1 MSIALDA
8 MPGLYLAL
16 LLYNLTQAATIEV
29 LDRFHIRSAYRDLS
43 LEVRRLADS
52 VDGLKDNT
60 ARPSDVVAVL
70 DESSDEARFV
80 LRVASDD
87 WLVRQRLDSYQRRW
101 RHAQPLLNGDDLRS
115 MGIPPGRV
123 YRRILEA
130 LRAARLDG
138 AVSSRADEETL
149 ARQISARPDDVP
161 GE

>member
-1 MSIALDA
+1 MAIALDA

-16 LLYNLTQAATIEV
+16 LLYNLTQAATMEV
-29 LDRFHIRSAYRDLS
+29 LGRLHIRSAYRDLS

-52 VDGLKDNT
+52 VDRLKDNT

-70 DESSDEARFV
+70 DEIKRRSA
-80 LRVASDD
+80 LRVARG
-87 WLVRQRLDSYQRRW
+87 LRRLARAPTTGQLS
-101 RHAQPLLNGDDLRS
+101 ASLAACATVLNGDDLRS